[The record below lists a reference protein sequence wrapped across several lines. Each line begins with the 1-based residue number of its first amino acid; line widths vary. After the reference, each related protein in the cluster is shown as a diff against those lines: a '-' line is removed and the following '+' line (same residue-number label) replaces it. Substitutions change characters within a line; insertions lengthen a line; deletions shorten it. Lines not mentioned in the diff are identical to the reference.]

1 MRSSCAAR
9 TNFRDASM
17 ASGDTLGRQDLPPPL
32 RMDPGHGPSRVKAR
46 PERLV
51 LVHGLD
57 NTTHLLPAQ
66 PERDARPDRR
76 VVGDG
81 HGEDVDRRRGA
92 RAAERDAAALRRH
105 ERVVDVLGA
114 GRAAAPTA

>member
-1 MRSSCAAR
+1 M
-9 TNFRDASM
+9 
-17 ASGDTLGRQDLPPPL
+17 
-32 RMDPGHGPSRVKAR
+32 
-46 PERLV
+46 LV
-51 LVHGLD
+51 DGLD

-81 HGEDVDRRRGA
+81 HGEDVDRDV
-92 RAAERDAAALRRH
+92 AERDAAALRRH

-114 GRAAAPTA
+114 LGGPRRRRRDAARFRFFGAAIDEQGDLVARHR